1 MGRPALKRQA
11 VDYIVR
17 HYTVARRRACR
28 LVRQHRSVEY
38 YRSRKDPQVALRTR
52 LRELAVTGVRYGYRR
67 LHILLRREGWSLG
80 KDQTYRLY
88 REEQLQLRSKLP
100 RRRKMAAVRRD
111 AYRPR
116 RPNQAWSMDFVS
128 DQLVD
133 GTRIRLLTILDV
145 FTREAI
151 AIRVGSRMRAEQV
164 VDTCNH
170 LVARRGRPARVFVDN
185 GSEFSGRLMDLWA
198 YHHQVRLDFSRPG
211 KPTDNAFIES
221 FNGSLRKEC
230 LNLHWFHS
238 IDEAVETIEA
248 WRIDYIESRP
258 HLALQGMT
266 PGEFCSMN
274 SKLQD
279 AGSEIGAGD

>member
-1 MGRPALKRQA
+1 MDRPALKRQA

-17 HYTVARRRACR
+17 HYMDARRRACM

-52 LRELAVTGVRYGYRR
+52 LRKLAVTRVRYGYRR
-67 LHILLRREGWSLG
+67 LHILLRREGWSPG
-80 KDQTYRLY
+80 KDQ
-88 REEQLQLRSKLP
+88 
-100 RRRKMAAVRRD
+100 AC
-111 AYRPR
+111 RPR

-128 DQLVD
+128 DQLVG
-133 GTRIRLLTILDV
+133 GTRIRLLKILDV

-164 VDTCNH
+164 VDTCNQ

-185 GSEFSGRLMDLWA
+185 GSEFTGRLMDLWA
-198 YHHQVRLDFSRPG
+198 YHHQVLLDFSPPG
-211 KPTDNAFIES
+211 KPTENAFIES

-238 IDEAVETIEA
+238 IDEAIETIEA
-248 WRIDYIESRP
+248 WRVDYNESRP

-274 SKLQD
+274 RKLQD
-279 AGSEIGAGD
+279 SGSEIGAGD